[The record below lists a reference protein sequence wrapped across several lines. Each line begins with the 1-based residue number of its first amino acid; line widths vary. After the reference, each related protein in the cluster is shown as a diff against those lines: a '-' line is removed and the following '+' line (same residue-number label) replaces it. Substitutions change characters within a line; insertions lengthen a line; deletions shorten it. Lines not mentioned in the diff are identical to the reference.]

1 MVSRGLDA
9 PTQPLAT
16 VGIHKGKGI
25 PSIGIQD
32 GSGAIFWV
40 DQIRTGRMLFVFPGQ
55 MFSIVSIV
63 GILSKISIV
72 GILSKIS
79 IISIVSMANT

>member
-1 MVSRGLDA
+1 MDA
-9 PTQPLAT
+9 PTQPPAT
-16 VGIHKGKGI
+16 VGIHKVKGI

-72 GILSKIS
+72 SIVGILSKIS